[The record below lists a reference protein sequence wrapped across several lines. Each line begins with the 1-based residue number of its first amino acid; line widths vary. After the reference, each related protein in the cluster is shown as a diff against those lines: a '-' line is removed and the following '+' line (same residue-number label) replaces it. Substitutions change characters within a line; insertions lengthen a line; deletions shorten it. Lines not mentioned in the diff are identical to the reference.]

1 MSKHILVT
9 GGLGFIGSH
18 LVRELLRDPDAIVT
32 VVDDLSGTVLDSAT
46 TISQITSARP
56 GQLVVRCQS
65 VENFEQTSADP
76 LDHLSLDRPTTLSF
90 RGAVQEKH
98 RAGIYDVIYHLA
110 SIVGPAAVLK
120 NAGHIAESIIRDSYV
135 AIRLAQR
142 YDARLVNI
150 STSEVYGG
158 GMNGLCREDT
168 PRVIRGPAS
177 ARQEYAAGKLAAE
190 VAIENLCR
198 AGQLDAVT
206 IRPFN
211 VAGIRQSG
219 RGGFVLPRFIGQ
231 AILEKPLTVF
241 GEGRQIRAFTDAR
254 DVVSGMVLCAQRGKS
269 GRAYNVGNPGNR
281 ISIGEL
287 ASRVIAVTGSPSEI
301 EHLDP
306 QELYGSAYAEAA
318 DKFPDA
324 GELMSMGWR
333 AAYSLDETIR
343 DTYLAMRELPER
355 ELLALSGLA
364 ASEPVREPVTA

>member
-1 MSKHILVT
+1 MNKRILVT

-18 LVRELLRDPDAIVT
+18 LVQELLRDPDCVVT
-32 VVDDLSGTVLDSAT
+32 VVDDLSGTVLDSASIT
-46 TISQITSARP
+46 DQITFERP
-56 GQLVVRCQS
+56 GQLIVHCES
-65 VENFEQTSADP
+65 VEDFERTSADP
-76 LDHLSLDRPTTLSF
+76 LDRLFFDRPTTLSL
-90 RGAVQEKH
+90 RGAATETGP
-98 RAGIYDVIYHLA
+98 AGPYDTIYHLA

-120 NAGHIAESIIRDSYV
+120 KAGRIAESIIRDSYV

-142 YDARLVNI
+142 YGARLVNI

-158 GMNGLCREDT
+158 GVNGLCREDT
-168 PRVIRGPAS
+168 PRVIRGAAS

-198 AGQLDAVT
+198 GGQLDAVT

-211 VAGIRQSG
+211 VAGIRQAG

-231 AILEKPLTVF
+231 AILERPLTVF
-241 GEGRQIRAFTDAR
+241 GEGRQVRAFTDVR
-254 DVVSGMVLCAQRGKS
+254 DVVSGVLLCAQRGKS

-287 ASRVIAVTGSPSEI
+287 ASHVIAVTGSRSEI
-301 EHLDP
+301 VHLDP

-324 GELMSMGWR
+324 GELMGMGWR
-333 AAYSLDETIR
+333 AAFSLDETIR
-343 DTYLAMRELPER
+343 DTYLAMRDLPER
-355 ELLALSGLA
+355 ELLALSGLP
-364 ASEPVREPVTA
+364 ASESIPEPVPA